1 MFSVVSIIAIFG
13 ISNAILFYS
22 YAIFFF
28 LMSINRSL
36 AVCLCIC
43 NALLICIIFS
53 PAYARRGGNQRPNS
67 KYRPNCWTED
77 PNDQPPPIPDYEN
90 ENINSRR
97 RRRKRQ
103 VPCLWEL
110 QEHIW
115 GLENDDY

>member
-1 MFSVVSIIAIFG
+1 MQRFSIIRLDSRVSCLMKKIGCTNYQF
-13 ISNAILFYS
+13 NILF
-22 YAIFFF
+22 
-28 LMSINRSL
+28 
-36 AVCLCIC
+36 
-43 NALLICIIFS
+43 S
-53 PAYARRGGNQRPNS
+53 PTYARGNQRPNS

-97 RRRKRQ
+97 RKRQ